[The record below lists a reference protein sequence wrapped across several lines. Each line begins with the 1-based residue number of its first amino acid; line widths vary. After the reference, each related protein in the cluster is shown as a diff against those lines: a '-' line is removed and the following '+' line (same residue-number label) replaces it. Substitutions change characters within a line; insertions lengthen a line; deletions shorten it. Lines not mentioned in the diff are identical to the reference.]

1 MQKESLKMA
10 IIAGASKALKYRDR
24 NPHASEQEIIQH
36 VNDIADELV
45 GNIEEE

>member
-10 IIAGASKALKYRDR
+10 IIAGASKALKYREK
-24 NPHASEQEIIQH
+24 NPHATEQEVIQY
-36 VNDIADELV
+36 VNNIADELV

>member
-1 MQKESLKMA
+1 MA

-24 NPHASEQEIIQH
+24 NPNASEQEVIQH

-45 GNIEEE
+45 ENIEE